1 MTEGRLRW
9 FLLAGVLLGALGLG
23 ALRMVTGFGVIPD
36 PTPAPTA
43 SPSYPAAWRAY
54 SPRDGS
60 FRVVAPTPPKEQAA
74 STNAGTLHRVDFP
87 PPGDGA
93 WFVEWLDVDPTA
105 AAGRTDADLVDMA
118 LSTMPDRLG
127 AQIDEEDLLKDGPFP
142 GVELQLASSP
152 PSSSACPDQH
162 RGHGSDARGAWRRAC
177 PSRPSARR
185 AREDPAAPPGHH
197 RGRADVMAEPL
208 SPPVARRSV
217 SSRSCSPRSAG

>member
-23 ALRMVTGFGVIPD
+23 ALRMVTGFGVTPD

-54 SPRDGS
+54 SPPDGS

-142 GVELQLASSP
+142 GVELQLS
-152 PSSSACPDQH
+152 
-162 RGHGSDARGAWRRAC
+162 
-177 PSRPSARR
+177 
-185 AREDPAAPPGHH
+185 DPAGKVYLIRVFAKDGRLVEAAAELGPGED
-197 RGRADVMAEPL
+197 RALAERFVASLEL
-208 SPPVARRSV
+208 SLS
-217 SSRSCSPRSAG
+217 